1 VTVPAPIPVSRL
13 GLFFFY
19 TEASAPLTT
28 LARIAEDAG
37 IESIW
42 VPEHSHIPAVEGT
55 QGPLGEM
62 PEKYSKLFD
71 PFMVLATIAAVTDN
85 VRLGTGISLIAHHDP
100 ILLAKSLASLD
111 QLSNGRLVLGIGAG
125 WNQGEVENHGVD
137 FSRRWTRALEH
148 LEAMKAI
155 WTQDVAS
162 YAGEWVNFDRIWSW
176 PKCVQQPHIPVLLG
190 NINPTKMVATHGD
203 GWLPLSMAHPG
214 ALPAGIETLRQ
225 HARDAGRDPDALD
238 VTVMCLE
245 RTDADTVAQ
254 YLDAGASRVVLR
266 APLSSEERFREYLAA
281 YTDRKAA
288 V

>member
-1 VTVPAPIPVSRL
+1 MIPSSRL

-19 TEASAPLTT
+19 TETSAPLTT
-28 LARIAEDAG
+28 LARIAEEAG

-42 VPEHSHIPAVEGT
+42 VPEHSHIPAVAGT

-71 PFMVLATIAAVTDN
+71 PLVVLSTIAAVTER
-85 VRLGTGISLIAHHDP
+85 VTLGTGISLIAHHDP
-100 ILLAKSLASLD
+100 ILLAKALASLD
-111 QLSNGRLVLGIGAG
+111 HLSNGRLILGIGAG
-125 WNQGEVENHGVD
+125 WNRGEIENHGVD
-137 FSRRWTRALEH
+137 FDRRWTRAIEH
-148 LEAMKAI
+148 LNAMKAI

-162 YAGEWVNFDRIWSW
+162 YHGEWVNFDRIWSW
-176 PKCVQQPHIPVLLG
+176 PKPLQKPHIPILLG

-225 HARDAGRDPDALD
+225 HAREAGRDPDALD

-245 RTDADTVAQ
+245 RTTAEVVQQ
-254 YLDAGASRVVLR
+254 YLDAGATRVVLR
-266 APLSSEERFREYLAA
+266 APLRSEEKFREYLAA
-281 YTDRKAA
+281 YTKGEARA
-288 V
+288 